1 MWEGTSRP
9 AATALGQP
17 WRNAQRPLPRE
28 SALNS
33 WRNDSQQW
41 KPASRNGSIAWS
53 ACCCSWPKRSSHRDD
68 LRPRLY
74 RGDVQ
79 VMTQVS
85 VSHLRQHLPAYL
97 KRVQEGEPIQ
107 ITSRG
112 RVIARL
118 EAEHD
123 PAQAAR
129 QWLEELNGRVTLVD
143 VVSPL
148 EPDLADAAWSGDA
161 DHL

>member
-1 MWEGTSRP
+1 VY
-9 AATALGQP
+9 
-17 WRNAQRPLPRE
+17 
-28 SALNS
+28 
-33 WRNDSQQW
+33 
-41 KPASRNGSIAWS
+41 K
-53 ACCCSWPKRSSHRDD
+53 
-68 LRPRLY
+68 
-74 RGDVQ
+74 GDVQ
-79 VMTQVS
+79 AMTQVS

-97 KRVQEGEPIQ
+97 KRVQQGEPIH

-118 EAEHD
+118 EPEQD

-129 QWLEELNGRVTLVD
+129 QWLKELSGRVTLVD

-148 EPDLADAAWSGDA
+148 ESDPGDVAWSGDA

>member
-1 MWEGTSRP
+1 
-9 AATALGQP
+9 
-17 WRNAQRPLPRE
+17 
-28 SALNS
+28 
-33 WRNDSQQW
+33 
-41 KPASRNGSIAWS
+41 
-53 ACCCSWPKRSSHRDD
+53 
-68 LRPRLY
+68 
-74 RGDVQ
+74 
-79 VMTQVS
+79 MTQVS

-97 KRVQEGEPIQ
+97 KRVQEGEPIL

-118 EAEHD
+118 DAEHD

-129 QWLEELNGRVTLVD
+129 QWLEDLQGRVTLVD

-148 EPDLADAAWSGDA
+148 EPDRGEAAWSGDA